1 MTHPSD
7 ADVAAEI
14 ERIMEQHGCGCEVC
28 SRSSALCPAT
38 ASSLLM
44 ELAEW
49 RLGKAAA
56 LARVRRETWEE
67 AANVAK
73 PKHRHCMHKKCEGA
87 WEIERMLRARAEEW
101 K

>member
-7 ADVAAEI
+7 AEVA
-14 ERIMEQHGCGCEVC
+14 EQISDE
-28 SRSSALCPAT
+28 ALSDYSDG
-38 ASSLLM
+38 ASFHAAIRKHIL
-44 ELAEW
+44 
-49 RLGKAAA
+49 AA

-87 WEIERMLRARAEEW
+87 WEIERMLRSRADEER